1 MFVETF
7 KLKIMKKLDLKKG
20 IMMVLGLSIGVGNAF
35 AQVPGEID
43 TDWGMSGWIS
53 TDHVTNTGEIF
64 HDMITLEND
73 GFLMIGQ
80 TTGPNSDMLL
90 AKYNSDGTLN
100 TSFGNNGV
108 SKIDL
113 SLGGNDLA
121 FSAEI
126 LFDGKIL
133 LIGSTTTQ
141 NGLDMAL
148 IRLEE
153 NGGFDNS
160 FGVNGVVLYSAGNNT
175 WSFANKIKVLPD
187 NSIMVGA
194 YILANGDYNVS
205 LLKFTQG
212 GGLDLSYGV
221 NGIFTYDAQSTDDEL
236 TGMEVTDAGEVYTT
250 WIADDGV
257 NIGAILMKL
266 DNTGTLDAS
275 FGSSGSDGITG
286 YLIAA
291 NNFFTDLKIDANG
304 NIVVVGYEGSG
315 DDIDGLIIRYN
326 SGGLIDQSF
335 GTNGKITM
343 DIGAANGIL
352 FNNLEIIQGG
362 KMLAS
367 GNATGQTLDQVY
379 GFIFDETGTT
389 DCAFSSC
396 GGMYLDYTFA
406 PVDYKGDLLTL
417 LSDGSILLGGH
428 ATSQDFT
435 GEQMY
440 VVKVF
445 NTNQVAGLNE
455 NNFDK
460 KDILIYPNPT
470 LSNFSI
476 EVNKGEEIKEVQL
489 ISHDGRKVQSWIG
502 NSTEYSLNS
511 NVSAGSYFVKILTNK
526 EVYTNNLMVK

>member
-1 MFVETF
+1 
-7 KLKIMKKLDLKKG
+7 MKKLDVKKG
-20 IMMVLGLSIGVGNAF
+20 IMMVVGLSIGVGNTF

-43 TDWGMSGWIS
+43 NDWGMSGWIS
-53 TDHVTNTGEIF
+53 TDHVANTGEIF

-73 GFLMIGQ
+73 GFLMVGQ

-100 TSFGNNGV
+100 GSFGNNGV
-108 SKIDL
+108 SIIDL

-141 NGLDMAL
+141 NGLDLAL

-160 FGVNGVVLYSAGNNT
+160 FGNNGIVRYSAGNNT
-175 WSFANKIKVLPD
+175 WSFANEIKVLLD

-194 YILANGDYNVS
+194 YTLANGDYNVS

-221 NGIFTYDAQSTDDEL
+221 NGIFTYDAQNTNDEL
-236 TGMEVTDAGEVYTT
+236 TGMEVTDVGEVYTT
-250 WIADDGV
+250 WVADNGV
-257 NIGAILMKL
+257 NKAAILMKL
-266 DNTGTLDAS
+266 DNTGALDAS
-275 FGSSGSDGITG
+275 FGSSGLDGITE
-286 YLIAA
+286 YYVAA
-291 NNFFTDLKIDANG
+291 ENFFTDLKIDASG
-304 NIVVVGYEGSG
+304 NIIVVGYEGIG

-326 SGGLIDQSF
+326 ADGLVDQSF
-335 GTNGKITM
+335 ATNGKITM

-352 FNNLEIIQGG
+352 FNNIEIIQGG

-367 GNATGQTLDQVY
+367 GNASGQTLDQVY
-379 GFIFDETGTT
+379 GFIFDETGSS

-396 GGMYLDYTFA
+396 GGAYFDFPFA

-417 LSDGSILLGGH
+417 LSDGSILIGGH

-455 NNFDK
+455 NNFAP
-460 KDILIYPNPT
+460 KDISIYPNPT

-476 EVNKGEEIKEVQL
+476 KAANGEEIKEVHL
-489 ISHDGRKVQSWIG
+489 IGYDGRKVQSWIG
-502 NSTEYSLNS
+502 NSTQYSLNS
-511 NVSAGSYFVKILTNK
+511 NVSAGGYFLKILTNK